1 MKGQAVADFIAEY
14 TQPEDEGAEGQKLWI
29 IHTDGSSNQHSGGAS
44 VVMLTPEGDKIECMI
59 RLNFP
64 TTNNEAK
71 YEALVAGL
79 DLAKAAG
86 AENMI
91 IHCDSQVITSQI
103 NGDFECR
110 NERMK
115 KYLEEVKGRT
125 AGLEAKFVQIPTEEN
140 ECTDRLAK
148 VASAEFMKAPKQV
161 LFFVQTCSFID
172 DGKQI

>member
-1 MKGQAVADFIAEY
+1 
-14 TQPEDEGAEGQKLWI
+14 
-29 IHTDGSSNQHSGGAS
+29 
-44 VVMLTPEGDKIECMI
+44 MLSPEGDKIECMI
-59 RLNFP
+59 RLDFP
-64 TTNNEAK
+64 TTNNEAE

-115 KYLEEVKGRT
+115 KYLAEVKGQT
-125 AGLEAKFVQIPTEEN
+125 AVLEVKFVQIP
-140 ECTDRLAK
+140 R
-148 VASAEFMKAPKQV
+148 
-161 LFFVQTCSFID
+161 
-172 DGKQI
+172 

>member
-1 MKGQAVADFIAEY
+1 M
-14 TQPEDEGAEGQKLWI
+14 
-29 IHTDGSSNQHSGGAS
+29 DGSSNQHSGGAG
-44 VVMLTPEGDKIECMI
+44 VVMLTPERDKIECMI

-71 YEALVAGL
+71 YETLVAGL

-110 NERMK
+110 SEKMK
-115 KYLEEVKGRT
+115 KYLKEVKGQT
-125 AGLEAKFVQIPTEEN
+125 TGLEVKFVQIPREEN
-140 ECTDRLAK
+140 ECADRLAK